1 MSNNVE
7 REVFE
12 GLVNALVRQ
21 NSIKE
26 EIKDI
31 AQRAKDHELDV
42 KSLKAAAK
50 FYVDNNYEE
59 KSAEFARIKE
69 TYEMLAD

>member
-1 MSNNVE
+1 MTNQVE

-12 GLVNALVRQ
+12 GLVSAMTRQ

-31 AQRAKDHELDV
+31 AQRAKENDIDV
-42 KSLKAAAK
+42 KAIKAAAA
-50 FYVDNNYEE
+50 FYVANNFEE
-59 KSAEFARIKE
+59 KSAEFARIKQ
-69 TYEMLAD
+69 TYELLAD